1 MMEQPL
7 AYDSLAAAYL
17 CVEEDKENQID
28 DAVEDL
34 HLAEEEEH
42 SFYVHH
48 LDWFVDVIVVC
59 VDRML
64 DLALIDVLI
73 FDENCSLTFRPSV
86 LVAQQEYCQAS
97 SKVFLEGEGVDLY
110 QGVKADHGCVV
121 MMPWDSMIAVV

>member
-64 DLALIDVLI
+64 DLALIGELI
-73 FDENCSLTFRPSV
+73 FDENYSL
-86 LVAQQEYCQAS
+86 AQQEYCQAS